1 MHQLWLWLGE
11 IKGEHLCQLSNTA
24 VHEHVE
30 EVKLLGSEQGWS
42 LSDAGGSGVFY
53 VPGSIL
59 SRESCFF
66 GQLQW
71 RDWFLILFS
80 LKSDHYKVWRLVARL
95 LGLGDF
101 FQG

>member
-1 MHQLWLWLGE
+1 MLVDQVCSM
-11 IKGEHLCQLSNTA
+11 CQVAS
-24 VHEHVE
+24 
-30 EVKLLGSEQGWS
+30 S
-42 LSDAGGSGVFY
+42 AGG
-53 VPGSIL
+53 
-59 SRESCFF
+59 RESCFF